1 MLGGAPGLAQSD
13 DGQASRFELPE
24 RADTRTP
31 TSQPQGPVDQDGEV
45 ILRPRVIAPP
55 RPVPTTAA
63 PIPAPPQRPAPVAP
77 RPTIQLPEPVP
88 SPVPRDP
95 AASPVTSVP
104 RLDEAAPAPLPER
117 PTFTGEPVPEAEQP
131 VPAAVLPSQGPV
143 SNGDVETVEANVDT
157 DAAWPIPLAL
167 IVMILLAGGVAW
179 WWRRRSRT
187 TAAPVRRPTKHTQKR
202 PKRAMVTD
210 AGPATLTLDARPI
223 KLTRSVMNAVLE
235 VEIAVTNNGPGAI
248 QDLQVGAEM
257 VSAHNSL
264 ALEEQLAEQDRP
276 IRAVQTIARIT
287 PGSSRAITAAVRLP
301 VSALA
306 PIRQGKGHV
315 FVPLLQLKCWG
326 HTVPAQV
333 RNFVVGQPNPGSSR
347 LQPFRLDEPPR
358 SYQPL
363 GARALD

>member
-1 MLGGAPGLAQSD
+1 MAQSD
-13 DGQASRFELPE
+13 DGPASRFELPE

-31 TSQPQGPVDQDGEV
+31 TTQPQGPVDQDGV
-45 ILRPRVIAPP
+45 IILRPRVIAPP

-117 PTFTGEPVPEAEQP
+117 PTFTDEPVPEAEQP
-131 VPAAVLPSQGPV
+131 MPATAIPSRGPI
-143 SNGDVETVEANVDT
+143 SNANAETVEANDDT
-157 DAAWPIPLAL
+157 DADWPIPLAL
-167 IVMILLAGGVAW
+167 IVMTLLAGGVAW

-187 TAAPVRRPTKHTQKR
+187 TAAPIRRPIR
-202 PKRAMVTD
+202 PTPKGAKKALVTD
-210 AGPATLTLDARPI
+210 PGPAALTLDARPI

-235 VEIAVTNNGPGAI
+235 VEITVTNNGPGAI

-264 ALEEQLAEQDRP
+264 ALEEQLAGPDRP
-276 IRAVQTIARIT
+276 IPAVQTIARIT
-287 PGSSRAITAAVRLP
+287 PGSSRAVTAAVRLP

-315 FVPLLQLKCWG
+315 FVPLLQLKCSG
-326 HTVPAQV
+326 DTVPSRV